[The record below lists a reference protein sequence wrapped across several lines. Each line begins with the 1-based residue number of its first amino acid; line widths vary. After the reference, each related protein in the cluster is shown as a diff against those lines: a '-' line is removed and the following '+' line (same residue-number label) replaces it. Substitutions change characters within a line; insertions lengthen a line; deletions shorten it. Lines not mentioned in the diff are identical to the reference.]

1 MCMQQVVVG
10 VQMMQGLVEKLVVD
24 IVLALGKLLEEL
36 ALQATLLLLVVEQLT
51 QDLAEGGL
59 DFLQSMVTGSQAQAQ
74 TAW

>member
-1 MCMQQVVVG
+1 MQQVVVG
-10 VQMMQGLVEKLVVD
+10 VQMMQVLVEKLVVD

-36 ALQATLLLLVVEQLT
+36 ALQVTLLLLVVEQLT

-59 DFLQSMVTGSQAQAQ
+59 DFLRSVVTGYQAQAQ

>member
-1 MCMQQVVVG
+1 MQQVVVG

-59 DFLQSMVTGSQAQAQ
+59 DFLRSVVTGSQAQAQ